1 MKLKLAVR
9 SLLKNP
15 FVMIVAIISLALGIG
30 ANAAIFSIFH
40 QILLRDLPVREP
52 ARLVNFSSPGPKQG
66 GSSCSD
72 IGDCDSVFSY
82 PMFRDLE
89 RQQTVFTSIAAHVTF
104 TANLAY
110 DGQTENGRGFVVSGS
125 YFPVLGLQPALG
137 RLFGPADD
145 AKLDE
150 PQAVVL
156 SYDYWTRR
164 FAENPGV
171 LNQTLTINGKP
182 MTIVGVAPKGFDG
195 TSVGMKPRV
204 FVPITLMRTAWPNF
218 NNFENRKGYWAYLF
232 ARLKPGISM
241 EQAAAPI
248 NGLYRN
254 ILNEVDAPLQQM
266 SEQTLARFK
275 AKKIELAPGNRGQS
289 DMHGEARLPLSLLL
303 GVTAFVLLIACSNIA
318 NLLLV
323 RAATRSGEMAVRL
336 SIGANRRQL
345 ITQLLTESLLIAI
358 LGGLVSLVVAHWT
371 LNLIESLVPTG
382 DIVLKF
388 ELNGAALLFT
398 AALTLGTGILFGL
411 FPALHS
417 TRPNLINTLKGQTG
431 QPGGARSAARF
442 RATLATAQIALSM
455 ALLILAG
462 LFTKSLFNI
471 SRADLGLKADNV
483 VTFRVSPGLNGYSL
497 QRTVALFERI
507 EEELRA
513 LPGVSG
519 VTTSSVP
526 LLAGNNWGMGVK
538 VQGFQGGP
546 DVDSNSRTTLIG
558 TDYFRTL
565 GIPIL
570 SGRDFTPADSGKA
583 PKVAIVNEQFAKKF
597 NLGRDAVGKRM
608 AVGPGKELDTEIV
621 GLVQNSKYSDV
632 KREVPPVYFEPYR
645 QGTELVGISFYARTS
660 LDTNQ
665 LLRAIPSVI
674 SRIDPNLPV
683 EEPRTLPQQII
694 ENVTVDRVIS
704 ILSATFASVATVLAA
719 VGLYGVLAYTVAQ
732 RTREI
737 GLRMALGAAPGN
749 VRRMVLRHVGWMTII
764 GGIIGLAGAVGAGRL
779 AESLLF
785 QLNGHDPT
793 VLILS
798 VLVLVS
804 IALGA
809 GFIPAHRAARVD
821 PMKAL
826 RYE

>member
-9 SLLKNP
+9 SLLKSP

-40 QILLRDLPVREP
+40 QVLLRDLPVREP
-52 ARLVNFSSPGPKQG
+52 ERLVNLSSPGPKQG
-66 GSSCSD
+66 SSSCSD
-72 IGDCDSVFSY
+72 IGDCDSVFTY

-89 RQQTVFTSIAAHVTF
+89 RQQTVFTGIAAHVTF

-137 RLFGPADD
+137 RLFGPTDD

-182 MTIVGVAPKGFDG
+182 MTIVGIAPKDFDG
-195 TSVGMKPRV
+195 TSVGLKPQV

-232 ARLKPGISM
+232 ARLKPGTSM
-241 EQAAAPI
+241 EQAAAMI
-248 NGLYRN
+248 NGLYHN

-483 VTFRVSPGLNGYSL
+483 VTFRVSPGLNGYGRE
-497 QRTVALFERI
+497 RTVALFEHI

-513 LPGVSG
+513 LPGVSS
-519 VTTSSVP
+519 VTTSSVA

-565 GIPIL
+565 GISIL
-570 SGRDFTPADSGKA
+570 SGRDFTPADGGKS

-608 AVGPGKELDTEIV
+608 AVGLGKELDTEIV

-660 LDTNQ
+660 LDPKQ
-665 LLRAIPSVI
+665 LLRAIPPVI